1 MKFAFLG
8 TGYISDSYLATHH
21 LHSDLRFVG
30 AYDRVEDRVSRFT
43 KKFHLKAYPSLQA
56 LLEDREV
63 DAVINLTNPREHYE
77 TTRVC
82 LEAGKHVYSEKP
94 ISMKASDASALASLA
109 KEQKVMLATAPCS
122 VLSPAAQTLWKALKS
137 DKIGTVRMV
146 YANFDDGMIAPHQ
159 KPWEWRNSLGVP
171 WPAKDEFEVGCTYEH
186 AGYFLSWLC
195 SFFGTVKTVHSF
207 AATVI
212 ENKGITVG
220 EMAPDFTSGCLEFHN
235 GVIARTTCGL
245 VAPHDKSL
253 TIVGDRGV
261 LFVEN
266 LRDDLG
272 TVWYIP
278 HSLLGNKAR
287 LRNGLGRLRHRLE
300 PYLPQKL
307 LAKLNYDGR
316 EKMPPAF
323 PKEPL
328 AWGGDKRVDFL
339 RGPQEL
345 HNAVHQNR
353 ALRLPAEL
361 GVHMIEII
369 EALQYPKA
377 GGALMSSSLPKLE
390 PLWSSN

>member
-8 TGYISDSYLATHH
+8 TGYISDSYLATRH

-186 AGYFLSWLC
+186 AGYFLS
-195 SFFGTVKTVHSF
+195 
-207 AATVI
+207 
-212 ENKGITVG
+212 
-220 EMAPDFTSGCLEFHN
+220 
-235 GVIARTTCGL
+235 
-245 VAPHDKSL
+245 
-253 TIVGDRGV
+253 
-261 LFVEN
+261 
-266 LRDDLG
+266 
-272 TVWYIP
+272 
-278 HSLLGNKAR
+278 
-287 LRNGLGRLRHRLE
+287 
-300 PYLPQKL
+300 
-307 LAKLNYDGR
+307 
-316 EKMPPAF
+316 
-323 PKEPL
+323 
-328 AWGGDKRVDFL
+328 
-339 RGPQEL
+339 
-345 HNAVHQNR
+345 
-353 ALRLPAEL
+353 
-361 GVHMIEII
+361 
-369 EALQYPKA
+369 
-377 GGALMSSSLPKLE
+377 
-390 PLWSSN
+390 